1 MKTFTPRHHRF
12 CLLFQKNIIT
22 VLFSCLLF
30 TGLKGYS
37 QVAINT
43 TGAQPDPDAM
53 LDVSAINKGVLIP
66 RVLMPDRPPATKTGM
81 LIYQMD
87 GIPGQLPG
95 FYYADGLEWVRV
107 GNSASDYWLP
117 AVGNDIRFPYQTALG
132 AFTDAD
138 QHGLNAQN
146 YITGKS
152 AVRGADYDPFNNVL
166 YAEGMLG
173 VLNPSILGLPLGVHD
188 AGVLGIAKTSY
199 LSNRGAAVYGWNNQ
213 DDAIEAYAGIF
224 ISDGFSFTN
233 YGVFTQASTGITN
246 YGIEARATGGGT
258 NYAVTAFTDNGTT
271 NFAGIFK
278 GRVTV
283 EGHNGSDNAADSLFP
298 QPLFSSVTTHSQA
311 LNSYAVHAQSTPQPG
326 YGYGVHATGGF
337 KGVYGLAEGTSTNSY
352 AIGVEGY
359 ATGTAGT
366 RYGVFGN
373 AFNPGGVA
381 SYGIYGQASGAADN
395 WAGYFA
401 GSAYVSELRINTE
414 TPATGYALS
423 VNGKIACEEV
433 LVELDSNWPDYV
445 FKNDY
450 DLLPIPDLEKSIE
463 MHGHLPGM
471 PSAKQVEEHGFKLAD
486 MQIRVI
492 EKVEE
497 LTLYTIAQ
505 QKKIDQLEKE
515 LELLKEE
522 LQLAAGNSM
531 R

>member
-1 MKTFTPRHHRF
+1 MIMRTYFLFYRRF
-12 CLLFQKNIIT
+12 SQNFKQKIRSALCFFFFIT
-22 VLFSCLLF
+22 ATTV
-30 TGLKGYS
+30 YS
-37 QVAINT
+37 QVSINT
-43 TGAQPDPDAM
+43 TGAPPDPDAM
-53 LDVSAINKGVLIP
+53 LDVSAFNKGVMIP
-66 RVLMPDRPPATKTGM
+66 RVLMPDMPPAAKTGM

-87 GIPGQLPG
+87 GFPGKLPG
-95 FYYADGLEWVRV
+95 LYYADGLEWIRV

-117 AVGNDIRFPYQTALG
+117 AVGNDIRFPYKVALG

-138 QHGLNAQN
+138 EHGLNVQN
-146 YITGKS
+146 YLTGKA
-152 AVRGADYDPFNNVL
+152 AVRGAVVDNIL

-173 VLNPSILGLPLGVHD
+173 VLDPSVLGLPLSVHE
-188 AGVLGIAKTSY
+188 AGVLGIARASY
-199 LSNRGAAVYGWNNQ
+199 FSNRGAAVYGWNNQ
-213 DDAIEAYAGIF
+213 SDAVETYAGIF
-224 ISDGFSFTN
+224 ISNGGSFTN
-233 YGVFTQASTGITN
+233 YGVYTEANTGITN

-258 NYAVTAFTDNGTT
+258 NYALTAFTDNGTT

-337 KGVYGLAEGTSTNSY
+337 KGVYGLAEGTSTNSH

-366 RYGVFGN
+366 RYGIFGN

-381 SYGIYGQASGAADN
+381 AYGVYGQASGATDN

-401 GSAYVSELRINTE
+401 GSAYVTELRINTL

-433 LVELDSNWPDYV
+433 LVELDANWPDYV
-445 FKNDY
+445 FRNDY
-450 DLLPIPDLEKSIE
+450 DLMPIPVLEKSIE
-463 MHGHLPGM
+463 ENGHLPGF
-471 PSAKQVEEHGFKLAD
+471 PSAKQVEEQGFKLAD

-492 EKVEE
+492 QKVEE

-505 QKKIDQLEKE
+505 QKIIDQLEKE
-515 LELLKEE
+515 LEQLRQE
-522 LQLAAGNSM
+522 LQLAINKP
-531 R
+531 